1 MMVSIRFSAIR
12 DEMSVREVTTEVVAV
27 VDGAV
32 AARERDEVV
41 AGVTAVA
48 LAEVEVLA
56 ETRRRRSL
64 LLNQWTGTTSGCLS
78 LYRSRAIVHHSI
90 AAL

>member
-1 MMVSIRFSAIR
+1 MDSIKFSATR
-12 DEMSVREVTTEVVAV
+12 DEMSVREATTEAVAV

-32 AARERDEVV
+32 VVRERGEVV
-41 AGVTAVA
+41 AGVTVVA
-48 LAEVEVLA
+48 LVVEVVLA
-56 ETRRRRSL
+56 EARSRRSL
-64 LLNQWTGTTSGCLS
+64 LRNRWTGTISGCLS